1 MSLTGSKSK
10 TSSQQNQ
17 SFNQTQDTRLSDRAF
32 GAFTDRMGELKGMQ
46 YQSLDPEAY
55 KAFQNPFQQEV
66 IDATTADINAN
77 RALAANDQ
85 RAQLAQSKAFG
96 DDRRGVMEA
105 ELGGQY
111 DRTLATTLGALRSRG
126 FEQAQ
131 GVAAGENANKNQ
143 YSQQTQ
149 AMINQLLSLLGNE
162 TTSNSRGTSQ
172 GTSKGKSSNMGFG
185 ISWSPTSGFGG

>member
-1 MSLTGSKSK
+1 MSLSGSKSK

-17 SFNQTQDTRLSDRAF
+17 SFNQTQDTRLSDRAYS
-32 GAFTDRMGELKGMQ
+32 AFTDRMGQLNDME
-46 YQSLDPEAY
+46 YQSLSPDAY
-55 KAFQNPFQQEV
+55 KAFENPYQQEV

-77 RALAANDQ
+77 RALASNEQ
-85 RAQLAQSKAFG
+85 RADFAKRGAFG
-96 DDRRGVMEA
+96 DDRRDIAEA

-131 GVAAGENANKNQ
+131 GVAAGENANRNQ

-162 TTSNSRGTSQ
+162 TTTNARGTSQ
-172 GTSKGKSSNMGFG
+172 GTSKGKSSNLGFSA
-185 ISWSPTSGFGG
+185 SWSDALGFGG